1 VKEVKLSS
9 ANRASVLQEA
19 LEVIRGGGVVVYPT
33 ETSYGLGADFYNA
46 RVVDKIYNIKN
57 RARKFPLPVL
67 VSDLVYATS
76 LVDFSESA
84 RRMAGKYWPGPLTLV
99 LPFKYCKWQEH
110 CDDFLALRVSSHP
123 FAKDLVTILGS
134 PLVSTSANIAST
146 GDSYS
151 ASDIKKQF
159 AKSAIQPDLFINA
172 GTLPKNPPSTI
183 IKFFNNQMEVLRQGK
198 LKIQK

>member
-1 VKEVKLSS
+1 MKEVKLSS

-134 PLVSTSANIAST
+134 PLVST
-146 GDSYS
+146 
-151 ASDIKKQF
+151 
-159 AKSAIQPDLFINA
+159 
-172 GTLPKNPPSTI
+172 
-183 IKFFNNQMEVLRQGK
+183 
-198 LKIQK
+198 

>member
-1 VKEVKLSS
+1 MKELKLSND
-9 ANRASVLQEA
+9 NRVNVLQVA

-46 RVVDKIYNIKN
+46 RAIDKVYNVKN

-84 RRMAGKYWPGPLTLV
+84 RRLAGKYWPGPLTLV

-123 FAKDLVTILGS
+123 FARDLAVTMGS
-134 PLVSTSANIAST
+134 PLVATSANIATT

-159 AKSAIQPDLFINA
+159 DNAPVKPDLFINA
-172 GTLPKNPPSTI
+172 GALPKNPPSTI
-183 IKFFNNQMEVLRQGK
+183 IKFFNNQMEVLRQGS
-198 LKIQK
+198 LKIKK